1 LTEPEIVFYK
11 SSCITPNHDPK
22 GICAMRKISHLLFA
36 CLGLFAAERA
46 FPQDAK
52 LIEAAK
58 KEGGKVII
66 YTSMETFTADAI
78 KAAFEKK
85 TGLQME
91 YWRGGST
98 EVMDRVLSE
107 HRLGKPIFD
116 VVATTGDHMHL
127 MGKEGAFVK
136 YESPSF
142 KGFAKD
148 AIDPNL
154 GARYRN
160 VLYGVIYNKNDI
172 KPGEAPKTLEDV
184 TKTEYRGKL
193 VMPHPVNHT
202 LTTQWLASL
211 DKIMPKARAEKFIR
225 DLAAAKPFFVES
237 IVPAADRVGTGETPI
252 GITFARFVL
261 TYNKQGAN
269 LDYVR
274 DYNMLGD
281 GQYISLGSKAPHPNA
296 GKAFID
302 FFLDEESMT
311 IQAKTGE
318 FVNRKGIYPPLADAD
333 KIKFVQM
340 YQFSKED
347 YATKKKEYQ
356 KIFMQ

>member
-1 LTEPEIVFYK
+1 
-11 SSCITPNHDPK
+11 
-22 GICAMRKISHLLFA
+22 MRRVSTWLLGSLLIFI
-36 CLGLFAAERA
+36 GSPA
-46 FPQDAK
+46 FGQTAK

-58 KEGGKVII
+58 KEGGKVIV
-66 YTSMETFTADAI
+66 YTSMETFTADAL
-78 KAAFEKK
+78 KKAFEAR
-85 TGLQME
+85 TGLQMD
-91 YWRGGST
+91 YWRGAST
-98 EVMDRVLSE
+98 EVLDRVLSE
-107 HRLGKPIFD
+107 HRVGKPVFD

-127 MGKEGAFVK
+127 MFKEGAFAK

-160 VLYGVIYNKNDI
+160 VLYGVIYNKAGI
-172 KPGEAPKTLEDV
+172 KASEAPKTLEDV
-184 TKTEYRGKL
+184 VKPEYRGKL

-211 DKIMPKARAEKFIR
+211 DKIMPKPRAEKFIR
-225 DLAAAKPFFVES
+225 DLAAAKPIFVES

-252 GITFARFVL
+252 GITFVRFVL
-261 TYNKQGAN
+261 TYNKQGAS

-281 GQYISLGSKAPHPNA
+281 GQYINLGAKAPRPSA

-302 FFLDEESMT
+302 FFLDEESMK
-311 IQAKTGE
+311 IQANNGE
-318 FVNRKGIYPPLADAD
+318 FVNRSGVYPPLADAD

-340 YQFSKED
+340 YPFGKED
-347 YATKKKEYQ
+347 YETKKKEYQ
-356 KIFMQ
+356 KIFLQ

>member
-1 LTEPEIVFYK
+1 
-11 SSCITPNHDPK
+11 
-22 GICAMRKISHLLFA
+22 MRRIWTLL
-36 CLGLFAAERA
+36 LGCSLYFVASPS
-46 FPQDAK
+46 FGQTTK

-58 KEGGKVII
+58 KEGGKIVL
-66 YTSMETFTADAI
+66 YTSMETFTADAL
-78 KAAFEKK
+78 KKAFEVK

-98 EVMDRVLSE
+98 EIVDRILSE
-107 HRLGKPIFD
+107 HRVGKPVFD

-127 MGKEGAFVK
+127 MFKEGAFVK
-136 YESPSF
+136 YESPSL

-172 KPGEAPKTLEDV
+172 KAPEAPKTLEDV
-184 TKTEYRGKL
+184 VKPQYRGKL
-193 VMPHPVNHT
+193 VMPDPVNHT

-211 DKIMPKARAEKFIR
+211 DKIMPKPRAEKFIR
-225 DLAAAKPFFVES
+225 DLAAAKPIFVES
-237 IVPAADRVGTGETPI
+237 IVPAADRVGTGETPV
-252 GITFARFVL
+252 GITFVRFVL

-281 GQYISLGSKAPHPNA
+281 GQYISLGAKAPRPNA

-302 FFLDEESMT
+302 FFLDDESMK
-311 IQAKTGE
+311 IQANTGE
-318 FVNRKGIYPPLADAD
+318 FVNRRGIYPPLADAD

-340 YQFSKED
+340 YQFGKED
-347 YATKKKEYQ
+347 YETKKKEYQ
-356 KIFMQ
+356 KLFLQ

>member
-1 LTEPEIVFYK
+1 MRRLSTWVF
-11 SSCITPNHDPK
+11 
-22 GICAMRKISHLLFA
+22 GWLLILVA
-36 CLGLFAAERA
+36 PSA
-46 FPQDAK
+46 FGQTAT

-58 KEGGKVII
+58 KEGGKVIV
-66 YTSMETFTADAI
+66 YTSMETFTADALQ
-78 KAAFEKK
+78 KAFQSK

-98 EVMDRVLSE
+98 EVIDRVLSE
-107 HRLGKPIFD
+107 HRVGKPIFD

-127 MGKEGAFVK
+127 MAKEGAFTK
-136 YESPSF
+136 YESPSL

-148 AIDPNL
+148 AIDPVL

-160 VLYGVIYNKNDI
+160 VLYGVIYNKNGI
-172 KPGEAPKTLEDV
+172 KASEAPKTLEDV
-184 TKTEYRGKL
+184 VKPEYRGKL

-211 DKIMPKARAEKFIR
+211 DKILPKARAEKFIR
-225 DLAAAKPFFVES
+225 DLAAARPIFVES
-237 IVPAADRVGTGETPI
+237 IVPAADRVGTGETPV
-252 GITFARFVL
+252 GITFVRFVL

-274 DYNMLGD
+274 DYTMLGD
-281 GQYISLGSKAPHPNA
+281 GQYIALGAKAPRANA

-302 FFLDEESMT
+302 FFLDDESMK
-311 IQAKTGE
+311 IQADTGE
-318 FVNRKGIYPPLADAD
+318 FVNRRGIYPPLADAD

-340 YQFSKED
+340 YQFGKED
-347 YATKKKEYQ
+347 YETKKKEYQ
-356 KIFMQ
+356 KIFLQ

>member
-1 LTEPEIVFYK
+1 
-11 SSCITPNHDPK
+11 
-22 GICAMRKISHLLFA
+22 MRKISILLYGWLLLVYAPWSFA
-36 CLGLFAAERA
+36 QTSQLVA
-46 FPQDAK
+46 
-52 LIEAAK
+52 AAK
-58 KEGGKVII
+58 KEGGKIVL
-66 YTSMETFTADAI
+66 YTSMETFTADAL
-78 KAAFEKK
+78 KKAFETR

-98 EVMDRVLSE
+98 EVIDRVLGE
-107 HRLGKPIFD
+107 HRVGKPLFD

-127 MGKEGAFVK
+127 MFKEGAFTK
-136 YESPSF
+136 YESPSL

-160 VLYGVIYNKNDI
+160 VLYGVIYNKAGI
-172 KPGEAPKTLEDV
+172 KAAEAPKSLEDV
-184 TKTEYRGKL
+184 VKPEYRGKL

-202 LTTQWLASL
+202 LTTQWLGSL
-211 DKIMPKARAEKFIR
+211 DKILPKPRAEKFIR
-225 DLAAAKPFFVES
+225 DLAAAKPVFVES

-252 GITFARFVL
+252 GITFVRFVL

-274 DYNMLGD
+274 DYTMLGD
-281 GQYISLGSKAPHPNA
+281 GQYISLAAKAPRPSA

-302 FFLDEESMT
+302 FFLEEESMK
-311 IQAKTGE
+311 IQADTGE
-318 FVNRKGIYPPLADAD
+318 FVNRRGVYPPLQDAD

-340 YQFSKED
+340 YSFGKED
-347 YATKKKEYQ
+347 FETKKKEYQ
-356 KIFMQ
+356 KIFLQ

>member
-1 LTEPEIVFYK
+1 
-11 SSCITPNHDPK
+11 
-22 GICAMRKISHLLFA
+22 MRKISALLFG
-36 CLGLFAAERA
+36 CLLLMNGGAAFGQSA
-46 FPQDAK
+46 QTVA
-52 LIEAAK
+52 AAK
-58 KEGGKVII
+58 KDGGKVIV
-66 YTSMETFTADAI
+66 YTSMETFTADAL
-78 KAAFEKK
+78 KKAFEAK
-85 TGLQME
+85 TGIQME

-98 EVMDRVLSE
+98 EVIDRVLAE
-107 HRLGKPIFD
+107 HRVGKPLFD

-127 MGKEGAFVK
+127 MAKGGAFVT
-136 YESPSF
+136 YESPSL

-148 AIDPNL
+148 AIDPTL

-160 VLYGVIYNKNDI
+160 VLYGVIYNKAGI
-172 KPGEAPKTLEDV
+172 KASEAPKTLEDV
-184 TKTEYRGKL
+184 VKPEYRGKL

-211 DKIMPKARAEKFIR
+211 DKIMPKQRAEKFIH
-225 DLAAAKPFFVES
+225 DLAAAKPVFVES

-252 GITFARFVL
+252 GITFVRFVL

-281 GQYISLGSKAPHPNA
+281 GQYISLGSKAPRPNA

-302 FFLDEESMT
+302 FFLDEESMK
-311 IQAKTGE
+311 IQAATGE
-318 FVNRKGIYPPLADAD
+318 FVNRKGVHPPLPDAD

-340 YQFSKED
+340 YQFNKED
-347 YATKKKEYQ
+347 YEVKKKEYQ
-356 KIFMQ
+356 KIFLQ

>member
-1 LTEPEIVFYK
+1 M
-11 SSCITPNHDPK
+11 
-22 GICAMRKISHLLFA
+22 GKISALLLG
-36 CLGLFAAERA
+36 CLLLSPATAAFGQSAESVA
-46 FPQDAK
+46 
-52 LIEAAK
+52 AAK
-58 KEGGKVII
+58 KDGGKVIV
-66 YTSMETFTADAI
+66 YTSMETFTADAL
-78 KAAFEKK
+78 KKAFEAK

-98 EVMDRVLSE
+98 EVIDRVLAE
-107 HRLGKPIFD
+107 HRVGKPLFD

-127 MGKEGAFVK
+127 MAKNGAFVK
-136 YESPSF
+136 YESPSL

-148 AIDPNL
+148 AIDPTL

-160 VLYGVIYNKNDI
+160 VLYGVIYNKAGI
-172 KPGEAPKTLEDV
+172 KASEAPKTLEDV
-184 TKTEYRGKL
+184 VKPEYRGKL

-211 DKIMPKARAEKFIR
+211 DKIMPKPRAEKFIR
-225 DLAAAKPFFVES
+225 DLAAARPIFVES

-252 GITFARFVL
+252 GITFVRFVL

-281 GQYISLGSKAPHPNA
+281 GQYISLGAKAPRPNA

-302 FFLDEESMT
+302 FFLDEESMK
-311 IQAKTGE
+311 IQAATGE
-318 FVNRKGIYPPLADAD
+318 FVNRKGVHPPLPDAD

-340 YQFSKED
+340 YQFNKED
-347 YATKKKEYQ
+347 YEIKKKEFQ
-356 KIFMQ
+356 KIFLQ

>member
-1 LTEPEIVFYK
+1 
-11 SSCITPNHDPK
+11 
-22 GICAMRKISHLLFA
+22 
-36 CLGLFAAERA
+36 
-46 FPQDAK
+46 
-52 LIEAAK
+52 
-58 KEGGKVII
+58 
-66 YTSMETFTADAI
+66 METFTADAL
-78 KAAFEKK
+78 KKAFESK
-85 TGLQME
+85 TGIQME

-107 HRLGKPIFD
+107 HRVGKPLFD
-116 VVATTGDHMHL
+116 VVATTGDHMQL
-127 MGKEGAFVK
+127 MFKEGAFTK
-136 YESPSF
+136 YESPSL

-160 VLYGVIYNKNDI
+160 VLYGVIFNKAGI
-172 KPGEAPKTLEDV
+172 KADDAPKTLEDV
-184 TKTEYRGKL
+184 VKPEYRGKL

-211 DKIMPKARAEKFIR
+211 DKIMPKERAEKFIR
-225 DLAAAKPFFVES
+225 ELAAARPVFVES

-252 GITFARFVL
+252 GITFVRFVL
-261 TYNKQGAN
+261 TYNKQGAS

-281 GQYISLGSKAPHPNA
+281 GQYISLAAKAPRPNA

-302 FFLDEESMT
+302 FFLEEESMK
-311 IQAKTGE
+311 IQADTGE
-318 FVNRKGIYPPLADAD
+318 FVNRRGVFPPLQDAD

-340 YQFSKED
+340 YQFGKED
-347 YATKKKEYQ
+347 YEKKKKEYQ

>member
-1 LTEPEIVFYK
+1 
-11 SSCITPNHDPK
+11 
-22 GICAMRKISHLLFA
+22 MRKISALL
-36 CLGLFAAERA
+36 LGWFLFSNVNTA
-46 FPQDAK
+46 FGQSAQTVA
-52 LIEAAK
+52 AAK
-58 KEGGKVII
+58 KEGGKVIV
-66 YTSMETFTADAI
+66 YTSMETFTADAL
-78 KAAFEKK
+78 KKAFEAK

-98 EVMDRVLSE
+98 EVIDRVLAE
-107 HRLGKPIFD
+107 HRVGKPLFD

-127 MGKEGAFVK
+127 MAKAGAFVK
-136 YESPSF
+136 YESPSL

-148 AIDPNL
+148 AIDPTL

-160 VLYGVIYNKNDI
+160 VLYGVIYNKAGI
-172 KPGEAPKTLEDV
+172 KASEAPKTLEDV
-184 TKTEYRGKL
+184 VKPEYRGKL

-211 DKIMPKARAEKFIR
+211 DKIMPKQRAEKFIR
-225 DLAAAKPFFVES
+225 DLAAAKPIFVES

-261 TYNKQGAN
+261 TYNKQGAD

-281 GQYISLGSKAPHPNA
+281 GQYISLGSKAPRPNA

-302 FFLDEESMT
+302 FFLDEESMK
-311 IQAKTGE
+311 IQAATGE
-318 FVNRKGIYPPLADAD
+318 FVNRRGVYPPLPDAD

-340 YQFSKED
+340 YSFGKED
-347 YATKKKEYQ
+347 FENKKKEYQ
-356 KIFMQ
+356 KIFFQ

>member
-1 LTEPEIVFYK
+1 
-11 SSCITPNHDPK
+11 
-22 GICAMRKISHLLFA
+22 MRKIFAVLIGLLAVF
-36 CLGLFAAERA
+36 FSQRA
-46 FPQDAK
+46 WAQTTQ
-52 LIEAAK
+52 LVEAAK
-58 KEGGKVII
+58 KESGKVLL
-66 YTSMETFTADAI
+66 YTSMETFTADAL
-78 KAAFEKK
+78 KKAFETK

-98 EVMDRVLSE
+98 EVIDRVLGE
-107 HRLGKPIFD
+107 HRVGKPQFD

-127 MGKEGAFVK
+127 MFKEGAFTK
-136 YESPSF
+136 YESPSL

-160 VLYGVIYNKNDI
+160 VLYGVIYNTAGI
-172 KPGEAPKTLEDV
+172 KASEAPKTLEDV
-184 TKTEYRGKL
+184 VKPEYRGKL

-211 DKIMPKARAEKFIR
+211 DKIMPKNRAEKFIR
-225 DLAAAKPFFVES
+225 DLAAAKPVFVES

-252 GITFARFVL
+252 GITFVRFVL

-274 DYNMLGD
+274 DYTMLGD
-281 GQYISLGSKAPHPNA
+281 GQYISLASKAPRPNA

-302 FFLDEESMT
+302 FFLDEESMR
-311 IQAKTGE
+311 IQANTGE
-318 FVNRKGIYPPLADAD
+318 FVNRQGVHPPLADAD

-340 YQFSKED
+340 YQFGKED
-347 YATKKKEYQ
+347 YETKKKEYQ
-356 KIFMQ
+356 KIFLQ

>member
-1 LTEPEIVFYK
+1 MRRMSASLVGLLLIFFTRPA
-11 SSCITPNHDPK
+11 SAQTP
-22 GICAMRKISHLLFA
+22 
-36 CLGLFAAERA
+36 
-46 FPQDAK
+46 Q

-58 KEGGKVII
+58 KEGGKAVL
-66 YTSMETFTADAI
+66 YTSMETFTADAL
-78 KAAFEKK
+78 KKAFETK
-85 TGLQME
+85 TGLRME

-98 EVMDRVLSE
+98 EIIDRVLGE
-107 HRLGKPIFD
+107 HRVGKPLFD
-116 VVATTGDHMHL
+116 AVATTGDHMHL
-127 MGKEGAFVK
+127 MFKEGAFTK
-136 YESPSF
+136 YESPSL

-160 VLYGVIYNKNDI
+160 ILYGVIYNKAGI
-172 KPGEAPKTLEDV
+172 KASEAPKTLEDIV
-184 TKTEYRGKL
+184 KPEYRGKL

-211 DKIMPKARAEKFIR
+211 DKIMSKNRAEKFIR
-225 DLAAAKPFFVES
+225 DLAAAKPIFVES

-252 GITFARFVL
+252 GITFVRFVL

-274 DYNMLGD
+274 DYTMLGD
-281 GQYISLGSKAPHPNA
+281 GQYISLAAKAPRPSA

-302 FFLDEESMT
+302 FFLDEESMR
-311 IQAKTGE
+311 IQANTGE
-318 FVNRKGIYPPLADAD
+318 FVNRKGVYPPLPDAD

-340 YQFSKED
+340 YQLGKED
-347 YATKKKEYQ
+347 FETKKKEYQ
-356 KIFMQ
+356 KIFLQ